1 MNFIIVTQISIT
13 MDQYSDILFTQ
24 RQLGVIIEALHQ
36 DDTQDAHDLIQYIEI
51 QIRKNKVNTKKK

>member
-1 MNFIIVTQISIT
+1 MNKKFKVIIVSKMNNLTDIT
-13 MDQYSDILFTQ
+13 FTQ
-24 RQLGVIIEALHQ
+24 GQLGVIIEALHQ